1 MSAPFNAAMPLRIGA
16 NGRTAGSGYAIHVRD
31 MIETL
36 LFTQQGERVM
46 RPEMGSGLLQYPFAP
61 NSPELAAALQLTAR
75 SGLERWLG
83 DVIEIESLSADAV
96 DATLSVTLVW
106 ALRGT
111 GQFATDQFSRSI
123 A

>member
-1 MSAPFNAAMPLRIGA
+1 MSAPFNADAPLRIGA
-16 NGRTAGSGYAIHVRD
+16 DGRTVGAAYDKHVRD
-31 MIETL
+31 MIEAL

-83 DVIEIESLSADAV
+83 DVIEVRSLSVEAE
-96 DATLSVTLVW
+96 DATLVVTLTW

-111 GQFATDQFSRSI
+111 GAFTTEPFVRSLE
-123 A
+123 